1 MKPDGFRDLVPFVQ
15 FDNVKNLKVTLL
27 HDRFRHFLNCTNSTK
42 LRRESHKEATTR
54 PQLSRP
60 SFPSIS

>member
-1 MKPDGFRDLVPFVQ
+1 MKRDGFRYLVPFVQ
-15 FDNVKNLKVTLL
+15 FDNVKNLKATLL
-27 HDRFRHFLNCTNSTK
+27 HGCFRRFLNCTNSTK

-54 PQLSRP
+54 HQLSRP